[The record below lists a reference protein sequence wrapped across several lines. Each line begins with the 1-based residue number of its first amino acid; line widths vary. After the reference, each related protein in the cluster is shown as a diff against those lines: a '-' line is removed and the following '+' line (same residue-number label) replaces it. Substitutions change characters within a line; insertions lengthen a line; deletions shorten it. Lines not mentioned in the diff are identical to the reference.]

1 MKMFSGTITC
11 PFILKFSGPCAFE
24 GISSH
29 GPISLVRGGAILL
42 FRVKNSQQIWKPML
56 CIESNLSMGKVF
68 SFVVVS
74 VSMSNNQYC
83 TRQVLPLFVWEM
95 PDQIPG
101 TERPRSLW
109 VVCGYSLYLWQR
121 ILYTCGCLKNSHST
135 PKSLNCVHNNH
146 RPLAPGWACD
156 GQYLTPVGDSDVVV
170 QAS

>member
-1 MKMFSGTITC
+1 MVGSWNFNCENI
-11 PFILKFSGPCAFE
+11 FWY
-24 GISSH
+24 

-42 FRVKNSQQIWKPML
+42 LIVNNSQQVSKPML

-74 VSMSNNQYC
+74 VTMTNNQYSPH
-83 TRQVLPLFVWEM
+83 QVLPLFVREIS
-95 PDQIPG
+95 DQKPG
-101 TERPRSLW
+101 IERCLSLW
-109 VVCGYSLYLWQR
+109 VVHGYSKGLWQAL
-121 ILYTCGCLKNSHST
+121 LYTCGWLKNSHST